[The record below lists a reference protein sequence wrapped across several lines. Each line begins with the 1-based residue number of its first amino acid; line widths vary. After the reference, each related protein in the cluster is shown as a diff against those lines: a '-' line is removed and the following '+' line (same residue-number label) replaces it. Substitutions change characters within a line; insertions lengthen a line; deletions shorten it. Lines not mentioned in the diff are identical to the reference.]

1 MTVFAKPEE
10 DDLVAATGKA
20 IAALRANKVRTH
32 LFHDQVRKM
41 YSWTDVAS
49 RTERVY
55 SKLLL
60 AGLDY

>member
-10 DDLVAATGKA
+10 DDLVQATGKA

-32 LFHDQVRKM
+32 LFHDQVRN
-41 YSWTDVAS
+41 SWTDVAS

-55 SKLLL
+55 SKRCQVDPEC
-60 AGLDY
+60 G